1 MHSLLLMGLH
11 LITEILL
18 TPRKP
23 VPTFL
28 SLGNNSFLTHV
39 ILSESIEWYFLP
51 LRSISETFS
60 FSPIW
65 KNLHCCHFTCLWASE
80 WSCVEA
86 ERNKTIGDTGHC
98 MTGEEGGA
106 GPISVRNNKRQRLG
120 LEWSMSEVVTP
131 PPHNSDKTH
140 GLVASINNNMPVI
153 GRFPQPHL
161 FKKQSLWIPTYL
173 KTWITFYRCWPAHFI
188 TYIQSISLV
197 STPEGVTQNF
207 AMWKIILVPSIIPC
221 FV

>member
-1 MHSLLLMGLH
+1 MGLH
-11 LITEILL
+11 LITETFL
-18 TPRKP
+18 TQRKLI
-23 VPTFL
+23 PTLL
-28 SLGNNSFLTHV
+28 SLGNTSLLTHV

-51 LRSISETFS
+51 LIPISGSFS

-86 ERNKTIGDTGHC
+86 GRNKTTGDTGHC

-161 FKKQSLWIPTYL
+161 FKKQSLWIPACL
-173 KTWITFYRCWPAHFI
+173 KLWITFYCCWAAHFI

-197 STPEGVTQNF
+197 ITPEGVTKNS
-207 AMWKIILVPSIIPC
+207 AMWWNNIVPSIMPY
-221 FV
+221 VV